1 MHPTSV
7 WFIPKGS
14 IQYSNIKI
22 LTLPPSQKKTNTMK
36 TLLSL
41 KSALAIL
48 IIAFFAGCAGI
59 TEANLAETE
68 TTFDSADTPIVH
80 SELPGFFNSGD
91 QEDMIDVPPKS
102 SRNK

>member
-1 MHPTSV
+1 
-7 WFIPKGS
+7 
-14 IQYSNIKI
+14 
-22 LTLPPSQKKTNTMK
+22 MK

-48 IIAFFAGCAGI
+48 IIAIFAGCAGI

-68 TTFDSADTPIVH
+68 TTFESNDTPIVH